1 MDTCRVVELLGPP
14 GSGKSTLAAELTAA
28 EGAVLVKD
36 HGLRDLPALARSARH
51 GGAAYFVQRP
61 PGVPASRHAAWLVRL
76 GAVAEVVARQARE
89 GATLV
94 VLDQGP
100 AYTLGRLRHLC
111 VTSTGRVW
119 WGRQALATAHLLD
132 LVVLLDADPAV
143 LVGRVHGR
151 DKSHPAQT
159 LGAREAAAYVR
170 EEQHRARV
178 VAQVLGRAGAPCLEL
193 ATDTGD
199 PVEAT
204 ARILD
209 RLAPERTRPRSAT
222 Q

>member
-1 MDTCRVVELLGPP
+1 MGTCRVVELLGPP
-14 GSGKSTLAAELTAA
+14 GSGKSTLAAELTAT

-36 HGLRDLPALARSARH
+36 HGLRDLPALVRSARH
-51 GGAAYFVQRP
+51 AGAAYFVQRP

-76 GAVAEVVARQARE
+76 GAVAEVVARHARE

-132 LVVLLDADPAV
+132 LVVLLEADPAV
-143 LVGRVHGR
+143 LVGRVHRR
-151 DKSHPAQT
+151 DKNHQVQT
-159 LGAREAAAYVR
+159 LDAPAAAAYVR

-193 ATDTGD
+193 VTDTGD
-199 PVEAT
+199 PVEAI

-209 RLAPERTRPRSAT
+209 RLAPERTRSRSTT